1 MICISRM
8 LTQSV
13 IAGALGL
20 SLSAGAAMAE
30 EYPDRPISVVVSY
43 GAGGATDFQAR
54 IVTMMAAKEDGDGK
68 PVYLNGQPMVIINRP
83 GAGGQVGWNKF
94 VQQAKPDGY
103 ELAAYNV
110 PHFIAQSIVF
120 PKRVKYNID
129 NLEPI
134 ANWGADPAVLI
145 VNKDSPF
152 NSLQDFLD
160 YAKANPGELTLSGAG
175 LYVGH
180 HIANLQLDKAA
191 GITTKYVP
199 AGGGVKAMQFVL
211 GGQTMG
217 GFNNLSDAYRNRDRL
232 KILAI
237 ADLERNE
244 FLPDVPTFKE
254 LGIDVDDSSVNFR
267 GILAPK
273 GTRDSVITILAEKM
287 PAMFNDKKV
296 VAKMQEG
303 GSPMRVMSREQVQ
316 AMWKERQTYL
326 AELLKD
332 LRKE

>member
-1 MICISRM
+1 MISVSRM
-8 LTQSV
+8 LTRSA
-13 IAGALGL
+13 IALALGL
-20 SLSAGAAMAE
+20 SLSTTAAVAE
-30 EYPDRPISVVVSY
+30 DYPDRPISLVVSY

-54 IVTMMAAKEDGDGK
+54 IVTMMSAKEDKDGK

-120 PKRVKYNID
+120 PKKVKYNID

-160 YAKANPGELTLSGAG
+160 YAKANPDKLTLSGAG

-180 HIANLQLDKAA
+180 HIASLQLDKAA
-191 GITTKYVP
+191 GVTTKYVP

-267 GILAPK
+267 GIMAPK
-273 GTRDSVITILAEKM
+273 GTPDSTITMLAKNM

-296 VAKMQEG
+296 IAKMQEG
-303 GSPMRVMSREQVQ
+303 GSPVRVMNREQVQ
-316 AMWKERQTYL
+316 AMWKERQAYL